1 VISVALI
8 VASIAISNQMTFLR
22 TKDLDFQKD
31 QQLVIPL
38 RTSTAKNILTSLKTE
53 LLSNSAI
60 VSVGDSIYYPGITNT
75 IDWLLYKQGKL
86 ANQTKQVYVNFVD
99 ETFLSTMGINP
110 VAGRLFSREFP
121 ADTNRRIILNEQA
134 IRQFDFASPVDAIG
148 KTIAANWGTQPTFYH
163 CRGSKR
169 FPF

>member
-75 IDWLLYKQGKL
+75 IDWLLYKQGKP
-86 ANQTKQVYVNFVD
+86 ADQTKQVYVNFVD

-110 VAGRLFSREFP
+110 VLQFLTARINLSKYV
-121 ADTNRRIILNEQA
+121 RRKQNYGE
-134 IRQFDFASPVDAIG
+134 S
-148 KTIAANWGTQPTFYH
+148 W
-163 CRGSKR
+163 
-169 FPF
+169 